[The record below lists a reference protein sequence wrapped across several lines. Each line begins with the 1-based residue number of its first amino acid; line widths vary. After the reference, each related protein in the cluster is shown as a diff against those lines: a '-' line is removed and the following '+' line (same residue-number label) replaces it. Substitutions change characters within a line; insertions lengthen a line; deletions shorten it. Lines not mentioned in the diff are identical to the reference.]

1 MPSPFLQLPGAYARV
16 ALYLGL
22 LCIAGAAFADPA
34 EVPQSPQPVPSAQ
47 CAAFYIDVPSAGNR
61 VANLMMG
68 SVVGKAAWMGQL
80 KALMARGAEP
90 PMTRL
95 VVAGESEDVTRKAVQ
110 SALDTFKH
118 QRLSHLTLTVVGTS
132 PKMQGLQSTAEQSG
146 ITFRAVPPEPSAASP
161 ASRAEAYLRGV
172 CD

>member
-1 MPSPFLQLPGAYARV
+1 MQYSFRSLPGSYVRV
-16 ALYLGL
+16 ALCLSLLG
-22 LCIAGAAFADPA
+22 IVGAAFADPEA
-34 EVPQSPQPVPSAQ
+34 PESPQSAQ
-47 CAAFYIDVPSAGNR
+47 SPECAAFYIDIPSAGNR
-61 VANLMMG
+61 IANLMMG
-68 SVVGKAAWMGQL
+68 SVVGKAAWMDQL